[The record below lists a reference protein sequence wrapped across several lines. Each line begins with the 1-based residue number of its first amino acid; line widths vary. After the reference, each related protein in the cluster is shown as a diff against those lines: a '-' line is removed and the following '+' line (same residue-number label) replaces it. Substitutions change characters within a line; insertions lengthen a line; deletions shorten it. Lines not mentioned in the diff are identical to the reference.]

1 MSKSEAAR
9 SWFGS
14 QALIGKS
21 SSRSEHNPSQRKL
34 DWPSCQ
40 WDTASGLALL
50 WDESR
55 TRSWEVGA
63 YPACSNGRP
72 GCLSASSSLVGRRIT
87 TWRVKQSRWQ
97 ARERSACIAMLLG
110 IPTCSRIRSRYNKM
124 LSDTRIR
131 EKVGN
136 LMNCVVRATSESIQA
151 FENSGRLPSNR
162 S

>member
-55 TRSWEVGA
+55 TRSSEVGA
-63 YPACSNGRP
+63 YPACSTDPFYDIVAADLGRLAEELQIMP
-72 GCLSASSSLVGRRIT
+72 
-87 TWRVKQSRWQ
+87 
-97 ARERSACIAMLLG
+97 ARAPKTA
-110 IPTCSRIRSRYNKM
+110 KW
-124 LSDTRIR
+124 LSDW
-131 EKVGN
+131 
-136 LMNCVVRATSESIQA
+136 ASA
-151 FENSGRLPSNR
+151 AHD
-162 S
+162 